1 MPAVVM
7 MFFSNCGMGGNT
19 MTDDDLDLELAASN
33 PEYRRRAMD
42 QLNRDK
48 GTRPGSAEPIAGQ
61 GDIGGTPVQPLGDGE
76 A

>member
-1 MPAVVM
+1 
-7 MFFSNCGMGGNT
+7 

-42 QLNRDK
+42 QLNRNKDLP
-48 GTRPGSAEPIAGQ
+48 RSDAQPDARQ
-61 GDIGGTPVQPLGDGE
+61 GDIDGGQAQPLGDGE

>member
-1 MPAVVM
+1 
-7 MFFSNCGMGGNT
+7 
-19 MTDDDLDLELAASN
+19 MTDDELDLELAASN

-48 GTRPGSAEPIAGQ
+48 GLQPSGAQPNARQ
-61 GDIGGTPVQPLGDGE
+61 NDIDGAQAQPLVDGE

>member
-1 MPAVVM
+1 M

-19 MTDDDLDLELAASN
+19 MTDDELDLELAASN

-42 QLNRDK
+42 QLNRNMDLPTS
-48 GTRPGSAEPIAGQ
+48 GAQPNARQ
-61 GDIGGTPVQPLGDGE
+61 GDIDRGQEAQPLGDGE